1 VKPALT
7 VRLIWAISLL
17 LTAGRP
23 GRSDRSREVSWT
35 ARALALRHLAESA
48 ILVRRRTETARLPAW
63 TVWIDATHG
72 ASMVAAAVVSPKV
85 RRPALVSATAAF
97 GISAVSE
104 LERRA

>member
-1 VKPALT
+1 VKPAIA
-7 VRLIWAISLL
+7 VRLFWALSLL

-23 GRSDRSREVSWT
+23 GSSHGRREVRWT
-35 ARALALRHLAESA
+35 ARALALRDLAESA
-48 ILVRRRTETARLPAW
+48 VLVRRRSAGLPAW

-72 ASMVAAAVVSPKV
+72 ASMVAAAVASRTL
-85 RRPALVSATAAF
+85 RRPALVSAAAAF